1 MSQKKAL
8 INIER
13 KIGSFC
19 AFLKAKRADLLNFH
33 LRQKVQPTVFLK
45 SLLFGVELAEK
56 SSVPPP
62 PPPPRYQRHAACGG
76 EARRLYRVHDLA
88 RLQLIISQLRHQLAV
103 RGAARFSNRGF
114 DIKNCAPNSNA
125 HLTKK
130 HHIEEPLLIS

>member
-1 MSQKKAL
+1 MCRLESAAAVFLDLKTASMSQKKAL

-33 LRQKVQPTVFLK
+33 LRQKFNPLCFLK

-62 PPPPRYQRHAACGG
+62 PPPPILAPRGV
-76 EARRLYRVHDLA
+76 RR
-88 RLQLIISQLRHQLAV
+88 
-103 RGAARFSNRGF
+103 RGAAALQS
-114 DIKNCAPNSNA
+114 S
-125 HLTKK
+125 
-130 HHIEEPLLIS
+130 